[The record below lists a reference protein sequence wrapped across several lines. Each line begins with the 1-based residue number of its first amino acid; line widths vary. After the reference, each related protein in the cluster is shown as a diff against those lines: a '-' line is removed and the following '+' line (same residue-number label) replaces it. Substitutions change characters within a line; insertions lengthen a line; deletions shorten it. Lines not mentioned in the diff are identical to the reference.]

1 MKKRSGHNNS
11 KAHMHMHNH
20 SEMHIEHFKPGDLK
34 PYALGH
40 ALGMMAMIVLVFYG
54 LFVWFSDFDT
64 AFIVAKYP
72 IGFSFY
78 DWTIL
83 IGLLQSYVMFYVLGW
98 TFARFYNSV

>member
-1 MKKRSGHNNS
+1 MKRKMVKNNS
-11 KAHMHMHNH
+11 AHMQVHDGLH
-20 SEMHIEHFKPGDLK
+20 EHFRPGDLK

-40 ALGMMAMIVLVFYG
+40 ALGMMAMVVLVFYG

-64 AFIVAKYP
+64 AFIIAKYP

-83 IGLLQSYVMFYVLGW
+83 IGLVQSYVMFYVMAW
-98 TFARFYNSV
+98 AFARFYNSV